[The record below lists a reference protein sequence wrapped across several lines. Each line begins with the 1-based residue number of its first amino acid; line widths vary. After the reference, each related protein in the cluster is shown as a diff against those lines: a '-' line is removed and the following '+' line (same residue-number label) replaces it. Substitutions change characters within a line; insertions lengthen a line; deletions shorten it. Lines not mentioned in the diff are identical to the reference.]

1 MCRSDVG
8 VSGADTGR
16 RFVSSAWNT
25 VSGTPQTLFLR
36 TNLVHGMGQ
45 KSGYEVGPRV
55 SFIGHVLPLGLSTAF
70 IKLAWIS
77 VLEK

>member
-1 MCRSDVG
+1 MCRNDVG

-16 RFVSSAWNT
+16 KFLSSPWNT
-25 VSGTPQTLFLR
+25 VSGVPQALFLR

-45 KSGYEVGPRV
+45 KSEHE
-55 SFIGHVLPLGLSTAF
+55 SFLIGHVLPLGLSTAF